1 MLPRFPL
8 VPSAAS
14 HLIGCQLPQSLLWGL
29 DCGWV
34 LPLKLPGCPG
44 VLIGESSLRLPA
56 HRGFLTGVLVIKPF
70 SLILLTHPNP
80 KNVLT
85 WLTKT
90 KASTLPAIS
99 NSVVFATD
107 ALLHLWETVSACA
120 NHHVPGS
127 YWYRGVKGH
136 DTGSKKQ
143 GLYML
148 TSEHYLIDHCEISVC
163 ANVNRESSITSVT

>member
-1 MLPRFPL
+1 ML
-8 VPSAAS
+8 S
-14 HLIGCQLPQSLLWGL
+14 
-29 DCGWV
+29 
-34 LPLKLPGCPG
+34 GCPG
-44 VLIGESSLRLPA
+44 ISNRGVESQTPGHTEASW
-56 HRGFLTGVLVIKPF
+56 TGVLVIKPLF
-70 SLILLTHPNP
+70 LILLTHPNP

-107 ALLHLWETVSACA
+107 ALPSSLRLYQHVLTTTAQGATDTGVS
-120 NHHVPGS
+120 
-127 YWYRGVKGH
+127 KGM
-136 DTGSKKQ
+136 TLGSKKQ